1 MKVLKELL
9 DMSSNRYN
17 HMLLKQYVIKLEREN
32 TRLEN
37 ENEKLKI
44 RIGFLENPEFEPYP
58 DGKEETHE
66 DFWDCECVYNYI
78 HKKSDRS
85 SCPECEADLDDGMP
99 DSRVNE
105 MKEKNFYKGEK

>member
-1 MKVLKELL
+1 MNVVNKILDIAKEGH
-9 DMSSNRYN
+9 DKIA
-17 HMLLKQYVIKLEREN
+17 LKQYIVKLERKIVDL
-32 TRLEN
+32 TS
-37 ENEKLKI
+37 ENEKLRI
-44 RIGFLENPEFEPYP
+44 RVGLLENPEFEPYP

-66 DFWDCECVYNYI
+66 GFWDCECVYSYI

-105 MKEKNFYKGEK
+105 MKEENFYKGEK

>member
-9 DMSSNRYN
+9 DMSSNKYN

-32 TRLEN
+32 IRLES

-44 RIGFLENPEFEPYP
+44 RIGLLENPEFEPYP
-58 DGKEETHE
+58 DGKE
-66 DFWDCECVYNYI
+66 
-78 HKKSDRS
+78 
-85 SCPECEADLDDGMP
+85 
-99 DSRVNE
+99 

>member
-1 MKVLKELL
+1 MDTINKLL
-9 DMSSNRYN
+9 DIGDKAYKKIV
-17 HMLLKQYVIKLEREN
+17 LKQYVIKLERQNAE
-32 TRLEN
+32 LEN
-37 ENEKLKI
+37 ENEKLRI
-44 RIGFLENPEFEPYP
+44 RVGLLENPEFEPYP

-66 DFWDCECVYNYI
+66 GFWDCECVYNYI